1 MKIIVCNMKYIF
13 QKVITAIFVAIMLI
27 SVFTSSLTGQNLA
40 ENADVSQI
48 FRPTAEIIDSGSIQ
62 ELLDALLLPDDPVDV
77 ERIEVIDITNN
88 GFGPDDML
96 VIHPSMNM
104 YIIEQPDPDIAEIM
118 RSWNFEEQ
126 QRDAS
131 NELSADYFYPEGAD
145 TLDLDLISE
154 EQMMDLVQN
163 SILSDLLESL
173 NRNYDALPISLRL
186 ERDQQGFTF
195 QMWDY
200 EREAFSFTPR
210 PPATP
215 DSIGVHDMMY
225 VLYSD
230 STIVADT
237 TYYDLMYINRTVENT
252 IYLPEEDEVIT
263 NRFDTIR
270 LPGIP
275 QSRAR
280 MD

>member
-1 MKIIVCNMKYIF
+1 M
-13 QKVITAIFVAIMLI
+13 
-27 SVFTSSLTGQNLA
+27 
-40 ENADVSQI
+40 ENANVSQI
-48 FRPTAEIIDSGSIQ
+48 FRPTAELTQQDAIREFLSG
-62 ELLDALLLPDDPVDV
+62 LLLPGDAQDI
-77 ERIEVIDITNN
+77 ERIEVVDITNN
-88 GFGPDDML
+88 GFGPDDM
-96 VIHPSMNM
+96 VVVHPSMEM
-104 YIIEQPDPDIAEIM
+104 YIIDQPDPGISEIM

-145 TLDLDLISE
+145 TLDLNFVSE
-154 EQMMDLVQN
+154 EEMMDLVQN

-173 NRNYDALPISLRL
+173 NRNYNALPISLRL
-186 ERDQQGFTF
+186 ERDQEGFTF

-200 EREAFSFTPR
+200 QREAFSFSPR

-215 DSIGVHDMMY
+215 DSIGVYDMMY

-252 IYLPEEDEVIT
+252 IYLPEEDEVVT
-263 NRFDTIR
+263 DRFDTVR

-275 QSRAR
+275 RSRAR
-280 MD
+280 LD

>member
-1 MKIIVCNMKYIF
+1 MK
-13 QKVITAIFVAIMLI
+13 KVIRLTIKVIPNYFIYFLGAIILFSTVTITLSA
-27 SVFTSSLTGQNLA
+27 QNLA
-40 ENADVSQI
+40 NRADVSQI
-48 FRPTAEIIDSGSIQ
+48 FRPSAELTDTESIR
-62 ELLDALLLPDDPVDV
+62 ELLSGLILPDDPSEV

-96 VIHPSMNM
+96 VVHPSMNM

-131 NELSADYFYPEGAD
+131 NELSADYFYPDGAD
-145 TLDLDLISE
+145 TLDLNLISE
-154 EQMMDLVQN
+154 EQMVDLVQN

-173 NRNYDALPISLRL
+173 NRNYNAMPISLRL
-186 ERDQQGFTF
+186 ERDQEGFTF

-200 EREAFSFTPR
+200 QREAFSFSPR

-225 VLYSD
+225 VLYND

-252 IYLPEEDEVIT
+252 IYLPEEEEVIT
-263 NRFDTIR
+263 DRFDTIR

-280 MD
+280 LD